1 MLGFLAG
8 GLAVVWGVLV
18 AALDQAP
25 PSPRLQ
31 KVCTALLVALGAVIV
46 VGGVTTVATA

>member
-8 GLAVVWGVLV
+8 GVAIAWGVLV

-25 PSPRLQ
+25 PSPRTRKL
-31 KVCTALLVALGAVIV
+31 CTALLVALSAVAV
-46 VGGVTTVATA
+46 VGGVTSVAGA

>member
-25 PSPRLQ
+25 PTPRTRKL
-31 KVCTALLVALGAVIV
+31 CTALLVALGAVVV
-46 VGGVTTVATA
+46 VGGVTTVTGA